1 MPERARS
8 IPHGALL
15 VADRNALRRASGA
28 GGNSRYDR
36 GSEDAQP
43 TAFAVGPFLARALG
57 VVVIRSSSAALVL
70 ALLFAAGGC
79 SGSSADDVA
88 AGGAVD
94 SVEATHSEGQL
105 LSTFTDFVV
114 MPVSAAAAATVSADH
129 VTASFLPAGCAAA
142 AVEGTTVTY
151 TFSGCTGP
159 RGLFAVT
166 GNATVAYSIDA
177 TGVETQVSASG
188 FKVDGAVLD
197 SLSTQGDFEVD
208 GSTHRLSEASTA
220 QATGRLGTAFSR
232 QGSYALAWSSNVT
245 NHCLALSGD
254 WSTTTTAKTGTTAV
268 GGYARCSSHCPA
280 LGAQIDYAVAA
291 DGLSIAFDGT
301 TDADWST
308 ATGKH
313 GKVDLECTED

>member
-1 MPERARS
+1 MIAAMRTRNGAHLRSARS
-8 IPHGALL
+8 
-15 VADRNALRRASGA
+15 LRSHF
-28 GGNSRYDR
+28 D
-36 GSEDAQP
+36 
-43 TAFAVGPFLARALG
+43 
-57 VVVIRSSSAALVL
+57 VVMIRSSSAALLL
-70 ALLFAAGGC
+70 ALLPAAGGC

-94 SVEATHSEGQL
+94 SVETTHSEGQL
-105 LSTFTDFVV
+105 LSTFTDFGV
-114 MPVSAAAAATVSADH
+114 MPATAVDAATLGAAH
-129 VTASFLPAGCAAA
+129 LTASFLPASCAAA
-142 AVEGTTVTY
+142 AVQGTTVTY

-166 GNATVAYSIDA
+166 GDATVVYSVDE

-208 GSTHRLSEASTA
+208 GTTHRLSEVSTA

-232 QGSYALAWSSNVT
+232 QGGYTLAWSASKN
-245 NHCLALSGD
+245 CLAISGT
-254 WSTTTTAKTGTTAV
+254 WQTTTAARAAATTV
-268 GGYARCSSHCPA
+268 SGYDRCSSHCPA
-280 LGAQIDYAVAA
+280 VGAQIEYGIDAS
-291 DGLSIAFDGT
+291 DNLSIAFDGS

-313 GKVDLECTED
+313 GMVDLECTED